1 MAERRMF
8 AKAII
13 GSGRFLRMPATA
25 RLLYYDLGMEA
36 DDDGIVEA
44 FRVIKTTGA
53 SDDDLKILCA
63 KGFVR
68 ILSDELVVL
77 ILDWKVNNY
86 IQKDRYHKSI
96 YSELVEKEGV
106 SCIQPVSNLYPESIQ
121 PVSKMDTEDRLGKD
135 RIDQDS
141 IGKGTEATA
150 PDPVEEKPDPV
161 PYAKITEH
169 FKKLCPSYPS
179 IRGITGERKVKVAA
193 RWKENPD
200 METFDTLFRTAEA
213 SDFMKGQN
221 NQRWKADFDWM
232 MVAGNFMKVLEG
244 KYNNRQPEVR
254 GSFDTDEFFE
264 ASLLRSYGPENGGE
278 RK

>member
-1 MAERRMF
+1 MLARKPKW
-8 AKAII
+8 AKA
-13 GSGRFLRMPATA
+13 LV
-25 RLLYYDLGMEA
+25 
-36 DDDGIVEA
+36 DG
-44 FRVIKTTGA
+44 
-53 SDDDLKILCA
+53 
-63 KGFVR
+63 
-68 ILSDELVVL
+68 SDEYAKNPEARALNGEEEKPVEEKHEEEKPVEE
-77 ILDWKVNNY
+77 KREEEKPVEE
-86 IQKDRYHKSI
+86 KPVEEKREEEKP
-96 YSELVEKEGV
+96 VEKKHE
-106 SCIQPVSNLYPESIQ
+106 EE
-121 PVSKMDTEDRLGKD
+121 K
-135 RIDQDS
+135 
-141 IGKGTEATA
+141 
-150 PDPVEEKPDPV
+150 PVEEKPDPV

>member
-13 GSGRFLRMPATA
+13 GSGKFLRMPPTA

-36 DDDGIVEA
+36 DDDGVVEA
-44 FRVIKTTGA
+44 FRVMRTTGA
-53 SDDDLKILCA
+53 TDDDLKILVA

-68 ILSDELVVL
+68 LLNEELVIL
-77 ILDWKVNNY
+77 ICDWKTNNY
-86 IQKDRYHKSI
+86 IQKDRYRKSLYAGLI
-96 YSELVEKEGV
+96 ENLDTACIQSGYGTDTA
-106 SCIQPVSNLYPESIQ
+106 CIQPVSNL
-121 PVSKMDTEDRLGKD
+121 DTQDRIGKD
-135 RIDQDS
+135 SIVQDS
-141 IGKGTEATA
+141 IGKGTAA
-150 PDPVEEKPDPV
+150 PAPTQDEDKADPV

-169 FKKLCPSYPS
+169 YKNLCPSYPA

-200 METFDTLFRTAEA
+200 IETFDTLFRTAES
-213 SDFMKGQN
+213 SDFMKGKN
-221 NQRWKADFDWM
+221 NQNWKADFDWM

-264 ASLLRSYGPENGGE
+264 ASLMRSYGEVNTHDGS
-278 RK
+278 